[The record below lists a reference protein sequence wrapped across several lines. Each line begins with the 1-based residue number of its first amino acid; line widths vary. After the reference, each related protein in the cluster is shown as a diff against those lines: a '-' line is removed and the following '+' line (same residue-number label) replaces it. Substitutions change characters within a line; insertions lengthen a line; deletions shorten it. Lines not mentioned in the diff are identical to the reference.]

1 MDVHRLRIL
10 RELADRGTVAA
21 TARAMDMTPS
31 AVSQQLKVLARE
43 AGVDLLEPD
52 GRRVRLTDAGL
63 ALVVRA
69 ESVLGELDRARA
81 EMERYRSTPTG
92 VVRLTLFPSAA
103 ELLLPG
109 VLRRAAAA
117 GVQVLAAD
125 ADLPGT
131 ELPAMLADADVVV
144 AHRDERAP
152 ALGGPRIASRI
163 LMREPIDLVVPVDHP
178 LAAAGRVDASQ
189 LADLDWISVRD
200 GFPVDDVLRSLATLT
215 GVQPRVVQRI
225 NDFHTIQAMVA
236 AGLGVAL
243 VARHAVTHPRVRGL
257 EIVGVLAARILE
269 VATRPGAE
277 RRPAVA
283 AVLRALDEEVAAV
296 HADGVGIKQIPTV
309 DRG

>member
-21 TARAMDMTPS
+21 TARAMAMTPS

-43 AGVDLLEPD
+43 AGVELLEPD

-81 EMERYRSTPTG
+81 EMDRYRSTPTG
-92 VVRLTLFPSAA
+92 TVRLTLFPSAA

-109 VLRRAAAA
+109 VLLRTAAA
-117 GVQVLAAD
+117 GIAVTASD

-131 ELPAMLADADVVV
+131 DLPVMMADADVVV
-144 AHRDERAP
+144 AHRDERAAP
-152 ALGGPRIASRI
+152 LGEPRIASRL
-163 LMREPIDLVVPVDHP
+163 LMREPIDLAVPLDHP
-178 LAAAGRVDASQ
+178 LAAAGRVEAAQ
-189 LADLDWISVRD
+189 LSDLDWISVND
-200 GFPVDDVLRSLATLT
+200 GFPVDDVLRSLATIT
-215 GVQPRVVQRI
+215 GVRPRVIQRI
-225 NDFHTIQAMVA
+225 NDFHAIQAMVA

-243 VARHAVTHPRVRGL
+243 VARHAITHPGVRGL
-257 EIVGVLAARILE
+257 EIVGVRAARILE
-269 VATRPGAE
+269 VATRPGAH

-296 HADGVGIKQIPTV
+296 G
-309 DRG
+309 

>member
-43 AGVDLLEPD
+43 AGVELLEPD
-52 GRRVRLTDAGL
+52 GRRVRLTAAGL

-69 ESVLGELDRARA
+69 ESVLGELERARA
-81 EMERYRSTPTG
+81 EMDRYKSTPTG
-92 VVRLTLFPSAA
+92 AVRLTMFPSAA

-109 VLRRAAAA
+109 VLRRTVASEVRVAASDMDFP
-117 GVQVLAAD
+117 GNELA
-125 ADLPGT
+125 
-131 ELPAMLADADVVV
+131 AMLADADVVV
-144 AHRDERAP
+144 AHRDERAVP
-152 ALGGPRIASRI
+152 LGGPRIASRV
-163 LMREPIDLVVPVDHP
+163 LMREPIDLVVPLDHP
-178 LAAAGRVDASQ
+178 LAAAGRVEASQ

-236 AGLGVAL
+236 GGLGVAL
-243 VARHAVTHPRVRGL
+243 VARHAVTHPGVRGL
-257 EIVGVLAARILE
+257 EIVGVRAARILE
-269 VATRPGAE
+269 VATRPGAD

-283 AVLRALDEEVAAV
+283 AVLRALDEEVRAV
-296 HADGVGIKQIPTV
+296 ASATGVA
-309 DRG
+309 

>member
-1 MDVHRLRIL
+1 MDIHRLRIL

-43 AGVDLLEPD
+43 AGVELLEPD
-52 GRRVRLTDAGL
+52 GRRLRLTDAGL

-81 EMERYRSTPTG
+81 EMDRYRSTPTG

-109 VLRRAAAA
+109 VLRRATDA
-117 GVQVLAAD
+117 GVQVTAAD
-125 ADLPGT
+125 IDLPGT
-131 ELPAMLADADVVV
+131 DLAAMLADADVVV
-144 AHRDERAP
+144 AHRDEHAP
-152 ALGGPRIASRI
+152 ALGGPRIASRV
-163 LMREPIDLVVPVDHP
+163 LMREPIDLVVPLDHP
-178 LAAAGRVDASQ
+178 FAAAGRVDASQ

-243 VARHAVTHPRVRGL
+243 VARHAVTHPGVRSV
-257 EIVGVLAARILE
+257 EITGVRAARILE
-269 VATRPGAE
+269 VATRPGAH
-277 RRPAVA
+277 RRPAIA

-296 HADGVGIKQIPTV
+296 NGDGGAL
-309 DRG
+309 G

>member
-10 RELADRGTVAA
+10 RELADRGTVGA

-52 GRRVRLTDAGL
+52 GRRVRLTAAGL

-81 EMERYRSTPTG
+81 EMDRYRSTPVG

-109 VLRRAAAA
+109 VLRRTAAA
-117 GVQVLAAD
+117 GIQVAAAD

-144 AHRDERAP
+144 AHRDERATP
-152 ALGGPRIASRI
+152 LGGPRIACRI

-178 LAAAGRVDASQ
+178 LAAAGRVDATQ
-189 LADLDWISVRD
+189 LADLEWISVRD
-200 GFPVDDVLRSLATLT
+200 GFPVDDVLRSLATIT

-243 VARHAVTHPRVRGL
+243 VARHAVTHPGVRGL

-283 AVLRALDEEVAAV
+283 AVLRALDEEVHAV
-296 HADGVGIKQIPTV
+296 S
-309 DRG
+309 

>member
-81 EMERYRSTPTG
+81 EMDRYRSTPVG

-109 VLRRAAAA
+109 VLRRTRAA
-117 GVQVLAAD
+117 GVRVTASD

-131 ELPAMLADADVVV
+131 ELPAMLADADIVV
-144 AHRDERAP
+144 AHRDERASP
-152 ALGGPRIASRI
+152 LGGPRIASRV
-163 LMREPIDLVVPVDHP
+163 LMREPIDLVVPLGHP
-178 LAAAGRVDASQ
+178 LAAAGRVDATQ

-236 AGLGVAL
+236 ADLGVAL
-243 VARHAVTHPRVRGL
+243 VTRHAVTHPGVRGL

-269 VATRPGAE
+269 VAIRPGAE

-296 HADGVGIKQIPTV
+296 QP
-309 DRG
+309 

>member
-21 TARAMDMTPS
+21 AARALDMTPS

-81 EMERYRSTPTG
+81 EMDRYRSTPTG

-109 VLRRAAAA
+109 VLRRAAEA
-117 GVQVLAAD
+117 GVQVTAAD
-125 ADLPGT
+125 VDLPGT
-131 ELPAMLADADVVV
+131 DLAAMLADADVVV
-144 AHRDERAP
+144 THRDERAP
-152 ALGGPRIASRI
+152 ALGGPRIASRV
-163 LMREPIDLVVPVDHP
+163 LMREPIDLVVPRDHP
-178 LAAAGRVDASQ
+178 LAAAGRVEASQ

-215 GVQPRVVQRI
+215 GVRPRVLQRI

-236 AGLGVAL
+236 GGLGVAL
-243 VARHAVTHPRVRGL
+243 VARHAVTHPGVRGL
-257 EIVGVLAARILE
+257 TISGVRAARVLE
-269 VATRPGAE
+269 SRRGPGRTVGRRSRRCCARSTRRWPRCRGPARIDGA
-277 RRPAVA
+277 A
-283 AVLRALDEEVAAV
+283 
-296 HADGVGIKQIPTV
+296 GNIP
-309 DRG
+309 